1 MENIPL
7 FAGFYTFRMVQDFFH
22 QPYEFGPR
30 CQVELHNSLQS
41 ETRDLELKER
51 PWVFSVSIFKKNAP
65 VKFSID
71 TQNRHVWKEIHFPNH
86 HFWVSMLNFVLIGG
100 NTLDLPR
107 RMPVANE
114 GL

>member
-1 MENIPL
+1 M
-7 FAGFYTFRMVQDFFH
+7 
-22 QPYEFGPR
+22 
-30 CQVELHNSLQS
+30 
-41 ETRDLELKER
+41 
-51 PWVFSVSIFKKNAP
+51 
-65 VKFSID
+65 KFSID
-71 TQNRHVWKEIHFPNH
+71 TQNRHVWKEIHFLHH